1 MMVSN
6 IESFYEST
14 CAAITTDKQI
24 SASAKKVLLEHIVFK
39 EACKPD
45 ITDQLS
51 SKYKPV
57 NAGYMPRK
65 IKSDSIVN
73 NAIPKPSVVLYP
85 EENVE
90 NKWKAIQKVGPGLA
104 NLGNTCF
111 LNSVLQVLTYT
122 PPLFN
127 YIMSEY
133 HKQKCG
139 TVGFCMQC
147 ELTNHFTKVFRGN
160 TNGAI
165 KPMSIIQ
172 KLQFIGKSFRFGRQ
186 EDAHEFLR
194 YVVEGIQKS
203 DYVGK
208 PNLDKF
214 SKETSVAN
222 AIFGGLYRSQV
233 KCLKCNFDSNT
244 FETMM
249 DINLD
254 VKDCSTVIQALQR
267 SVCADRLEG
276 DNKYYCERC
285 RMKTVAQKRNSI
297 YKEPN
302 VLTLQLKRFDFT
314 NMFGGKISKNV
325 VFPEELDIRPFMSVA
340 QNYPL
345 LYKLYAVLVHSGFSC
360 NSGHYYCYVKAS
372 NSAWYEMN
380 DNRVC
385 QVGIQTVLNAQAYL
399 LFYIKKDGIKHGNT
413 TMSTS
418 NLNSTMSCSN
428 LNAGNDLSQKNDL
441 NDLSQKNLN
450 GNKNEKQY
458 QISIDKEKISAN
470 QIERKYNGLQ
480 FLNQSYSYTSSSNSS
495 ASPSPVYSDRNTAKE
510 NSIKS
515 ERPVKVKDEIN
526 HEQLRKKKTLN
537 NERINND
544 LSSKYSRNDE
554 VHNYQVVNQKSFLQD
569 TKQLKDTKS
578 FKEQSATDELPAQ
591 DSQEIKISSKTYE
604 CSSSDFNKNIDT
616 FLTKENPE
624 NSFNKKGLFLPLSD
638 AQNQKMKSKASPT
651 YRLKLFNGK
660 YFNRKKFA
668 VWSPITKATIH
679 QRIIINKYSSD
690 ADHER
695 KKDQG
700 VESLRRKN
708 SVDLIKKKKK
718 KKKQYMEDDDWIKA
732 GIGKSYEK
740 TQSVESNKKD
750 FQSSLILL
758 NADIN
763 SKKKKK
769 KQEKNGRDNVEHD
782 FLNLKNQFHEK
793 VPCHIWDAEKKNEK
807 MMWNGCA
814 ANVVSYLDVHAKVSS
829 WSGEDSSTNFRNIK
843 ITNHDSLQD
852 EWDEDYDK
860 GRVKKY
866 KSKDVKAH
874 SCKNVFQNFQDIH
887 NASKTSTIKYQPYS
901 SKHKMS
907 TIKYQPH
914 SSKHKSFNDIEELV
928 KKFV

>member
-1 MMVSN
+1 
-6 IESFYEST
+6 
-14 CAAITTDKQI
+14 
-24 SASAKKVLLEHIVFK
+24 
-39 EACKPD
+39 
-45 ITDQLS
+45 
-51 SKYKPV
+51 
-57 NAGYMPRK
+57 
-65 IKSDSIVN
+65 
-73 NAIPKPSVVLYP
+73 
-85 EENVE
+85 
-90 NKWKAIQKVGPGLA
+90 
-104 NLGNTCF
+104 
-111 LNSVLQVLTYT
+111 
-122 PPLFN
+122 
-127 YIMSEY
+127 
-133 HKQKCG
+133 
-139 TVGFCMQC
+139 
-147 ELTNHFTKVFRGN
+147 
-160 TNGAI
+160 
-165 KPMSIIQ
+165 
-172 KLQFIGKSFRFGRQ
+172 
-186 EDAHEFLR
+186 
-194 YVVEGIQKS
+194 
-203 DYVGK
+203 
-208 PNLDKF
+208 
-214 SKETSVAN
+214 
-222 AIFGGLYRSQV
+222 
-233 KCLKCNFDSNT
+233 
-244 FETMM
+244 
-249 DINLD
+249 
-254 VKDCSTVIQALQR
+254 
-267 SVCADRLEG
+267 
-276 DNKYYCERC
+276 
-285 RMKTVAQKRNSI
+285 
-297 YKEPN
+297 
-302 VLTLQLKRFDFT
+302 
-314 NMFGGKISKNV
+314 
-325 VFPEELDIRPFMSVA
+325 
-340 QNYPL
+340 
-345 LYKLYAVLVHSGFSC
+345 
-360 NSGHYYCYVKAS
+360 
-372 NSAWYEMN
+372 
-380 DNRVC
+380 VC

-793 VPCHIWDAEKKNEK
+793 
-807 MMWNGCA
+807 
-814 ANVVSYLDVHAKVSS
+814 
-829 WSGEDSSTNFRNIK
+829 
-843 ITNHDSLQD
+843 
-852 EWDEDYDK
+852 
-860 GRVKKY
+860 
-866 KSKDVKAH
+866 
-874 SCKNVFQNFQDIH
+874 
-887 NASKTSTIKYQPYS
+887 
-901 SKHKMS
+901 
-907 TIKYQPH
+907 
-914 SSKHKSFNDIEELV
+914 
-928 KKFV
+928 